1 MAWTFVVTV
10 RMRSSRKE
18 QKHRLGQAAGVH
30 LVDLEGFLVSGCNTY
45 LFRVA
50 VFTVTELQVIFQ
62 HAGKKR
68 IDSGEFERTPSNLG
82 GI

>member
-1 MAWTFVVTV
+1 M
-10 RMRSSRKE
+10 
-18 QKHRLGQAAGVH
+18 
-30 LVDLEGFLVSGCNTY
+30 VDLEGFLVSGCNTY